1 MSNKVNKKQVQ
12 HISELAQIP
21 VTDKESEELATA
33 FSETMDVV
41 DQLKT
46 ANVDGVPTTH
56 QVTGFKNVL
65 REDIVDESRS
75 FSQEEALANAQQQQ
89 DGYFVV
95 PQVLQNKNQ

>member
-1 MSNKVNKKQVQ
+1 MKNWPLLFQK
-12 HISELAQIP
+12 LW
-21 VTDKESEELATA
+21 
-33 FSETMDVV
+33 DVV

-46 ANVDGVPTTH
+46 AKVDGVPTTH

-75 FSQEEALANAQQQQ
+75 FTQEEALANAQEQQ